1 MATSH
6 SSSLCQPACVVRAV
20 LVLAIAGA
28 SFAAAA
34 QDRVR
39 TELRQARPV
48 VQEASTEEQRRE
60 EESVALLRQRLESRA
75 LSRVSTA
82 EPAPIAAERELRPDI
97 ATPLSPGLRIPQ
109 PRPEPEPVVAP
120 PGRDAVIEPLPV
132 PAPPVPAQPR
142 PESVPAPV
150 PVPAPEGGAAGSV
163 EHPQILKGE
172 LYTRRLSNDEEA
184 VIQRLLV
191 QQLTAESSAAPLAM
205 FPDLLT
211 QRDAG
216 DQVVDLKA
224 HVLLGAP
231 LEEDRS
237 TGDFVGSIA
246 VGVSN
251 PLAAPGAPANRL
263 SVPMTFQ
270 VFGEAQVSPAQLSVV
285 ETGPPYARFEVRT
298 ASPGNG
304 VRLRVT
310 APSAPEGMEFTLPVR
325 PSLQLRTDR
334 RTLQGYGL
342 ETTRLYVWVRGSSER
357 GAVVLSADPSAHF
370 DQSVL
375 PLGEDGYATTLLR
388 SDAPG
393 PVTIRAEH
401 AGLGATQIEVEF
413 RPPWTTLAF
422 ALAGGIVGG
431 TLRLSRR
438 RQDGRHQLVA
448 LGLAMLTGVLVFA
461 LAAVGVNVL
470 PLVIPVQV
478 GYLFVGVVS
487 AMGAWF
493 GTRLLEARQ
502 DAGGDADAAAAG

>member
-1 MATSH
+1 MATSCP
-6 SSSLCQPACVVRAV
+6 SSLLRPAHAARAV
-20 LVLAIAGA
+20 LVLAV
-28 SFAAAA
+28 AAASLSAVA

-39 TELRQARPV
+39 AELRQARPV
-48 VQEASTEEQRRE
+48 AQEPSAEEQRRD
-60 EESVALLRQRLESRA
+60 EESAALLRQRLESRA
-75 LSRVSTA
+75 ISRVTLV
-82 EPAPIAAERELRPDI
+82 EPAPLAAERDLRPEV
-97 ATPLSPGLRIPQ
+97 ATALSPGLRLPQ
-109 PRPEPEPVVAP
+109 PRPEPDPVATT
-120 PGRDAVIEPLPV
+120 PGRDAVVEPLPSPV
-132 PAPPVPAQPR
+132 SPVPAEPR
-142 PESVPAPV
+142 PGSLPPPV
-150 PVPAPEGGAAGSV
+150 PVPAPEGGAAGPV
-163 EHPQILKGE
+163 QHPPILKGE
-172 LYTRRLSNDEEA
+172 LYARRLDSDEEA
-184 VIQRLLV
+184 VVERLLM
-191 QQLTAESSAAPLAM
+191 QQLAAESSVAPLAM

-211 QRDAG
+211 QRDTD

-231 LEEDRS
+231 LEEDRV
-237 TGDFVGSIA
+237 TGEFVGTIA

-270 VFGEAQVSPAQLSVV
+270 VFGEAQVSPAQLSVA

-298 ASPGNG
+298 PSPGNG

-502 DAGGDADAAAAG
+502 DAGGDADAEAAG